1 MNGEC
6 IDIPSVRVGRQN
18 SMNLLKQLLGH
29 CRKVDAITIF
39 TYSIT
44 DGWMRQLMK
53 VRRETSPEKIVLVL
67 DRVVMV
73 RHREKLNQLGSVADE
88 VYLTDS
94 HAKLYLVEGSGFT
107 AVAITSA
114 NATNNYRNECYY
126 ITDREREIEQIR
138 RDIRGILD
146 KSARIV

>member
-18 SMNLLKQLLGH
+18 SMNLLKQLLVR
-29 CRKVDAITIF
+29 CNNIRTITIF

-53 VRRETSPEKIVLVL
+53 IRREKLPDKITLVL
-67 DRVVMV
+67 DRAVMI
-73 RHREKLNQLGSVADE
+73 RHREKLNQLVSVADE

-94 HAKLYLVEGSGFT
+94 HAKLYLVEGDGFT
-107 AVAITSA
+107 AAAITSA

>member
-1 MNGEC
+1 MTADE
-6 IDIPSVRVGRQN
+6 IEIPSVRVGRQN
-18 SMNLLKQLLGH
+18 SMNLLKQLLKH
-29 CRKVDAITIF
+29 CNTVDCITIF

-53 VRRETSPEKIVLVL
+53 VKREKSVAKIILIL
-67 DRVVMV
+67 DRVVMI
-73 RHREKLNQLGSVADE
+73 RHREKLNQLKSVADE

-94 HAKLYLVEGSGFT
+94 HAKLYFVESPGFT

-126 ITDREREIEQIR
+126 ITDRASEIRQLR
-138 RDIRGILD
+138 ADIRTILGN
-146 KSARIV
+146 SSRIV